1 MKSTKLLLVPIAA
14 FFLLLSSGC
23 SVAGYMVGGELD
35 EGQEPTYAP
44 VMTNTLF
51 GMEEGVEIRVE
62 RHDETAVEGSFVRLA
77 LPGDEELLEAVPDR
91 EEESRSGWNIAAGDR
106 IFLIEKGKHGSVA
119 VFLGATTTEIW
130 HRDPNA
136 REVLRTRFRDTERLS
151 SGAVDYSQDYL
162 QHMVDGHLEPVYTL
176 EVRDSTGVQATPL
189 RDVQQLLLT
198 KRPNSMRNTL
208 AWIGGAVDLTVFMAL
223 LPSVSTGDQG
233 GGGGGSSSF
242 MDGLVRVLDGFRNT
256 GL

>member
-1 MKSTKLLLVPIAA
+1 MKSTKLLLLPIAA

-62 RHDETAVEGSFVRLA
+62 RHDETAVEGRFVRLA

-91 EEESRSGWNIAAGDR
+91 GKESQSGWNIAAGDR

-151 SGAVDYSQDYL
+151 SGAVNFSRDFL
-162 QHMVDGHLEPVYTL
+162 QHMVDGHLQPVYTL
-176 EVRDSTGVQATPL
+176 EVRDSTGVQEIPL

-198 KRPNSMRNTL
+198 ERPNSMRNTL

-223 LPSVSTGDQG
+223 LPSVSTGDRG